1 LVNFINIKIKFKG
14 DGIVNYKVVYFT
26 RTGTSKSVAE
36 KIANKLSCEAIQI
49 TDNMNWKG
57 IIGFIKGGYYASQNK
72 DVDIKINENL
82 DGADEIIVVTPLWAG
97 VVAPAIK
104 TFLKTT
110 SLDKIHLVVTS
121 NGSNIKNPS
130 GFKSV
135 SDIVKSKKNEDVIIN
150 NLVTR
155 LL

>member
-1 LVNFINIKIKFKG
+1 
-14 DGIVNYKVVYFT
+14 VNYKVVYFT
-26 RTGTSKSVAE
+26 RTGTSNRVAE

-57 IIGFIKGGYYASQNK
+57 ILGFLKGGYYASKNK
-72 DVDIKINENL
+72 DVDIKIQGNL
-82 DGADEIIVVTPLWAG
+82 ESADELIVVSPLWAG
-97 VVAPAIK
+97 GVAPSIK

-135 SDIVKSKKNEDVIIN
+135 SGIVKSKNNEDVIIN
-150 NLVTR
+150 DLVNS